1 MKSSPKKIN
10 SIINRSQHL
19 KNLLLISRQQEQILN
34 SIKQLLDTQLA
45 AHCISAHYSKQCLR
59 LYTDSSVWTSRLR
72 FQSKSIARQLTANG
86 LPAHKIDVRVIPKS
100 EKRTPANKSR
110 SARKIS
116 GQTAQNIAQTAGSI
130 DDANL
135 EAALLKLAKSVTRAE

>member
-59 LYTDSSVWTSRLR
+59 LYTDSSVWASRLR
-72 FQSKSIARQLTANG
+72 FQSKSLAKQLTANG
-86 LPAHKIDVRVIPKS
+86 LTAHKIDVRVIPKS
-100 EKRTPANKSR
+100 EKRAPANKSR

-130 DDANL
+130 EDENL